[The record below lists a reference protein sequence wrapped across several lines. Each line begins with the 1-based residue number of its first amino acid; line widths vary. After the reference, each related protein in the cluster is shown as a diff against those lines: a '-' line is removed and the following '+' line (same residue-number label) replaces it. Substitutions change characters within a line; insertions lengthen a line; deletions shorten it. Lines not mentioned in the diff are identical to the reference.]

1 MPGEEQDGENKL
13 VCVVGGGV
21 GRKGGEGE
29 EIARS
34 KKA

>member
-13 VCVVGGGV
+13 VCVVGGV